1 MQIKNPQYFGQL
13 LHKKGFETWFLYMFR
28 LIETRKFI
36 KEPLHPKLLQA
47 FQDVYDLQYKRLNIN
62 ICPRSAKTTIAR
74 YFVAYTLATN
84 PKANFI
90 YTSYSQA
97 LLNDISRDLA
107 NILTNPVYLAMYDN
121 GIKEEAQ
128 EVQPI
133 DEFWQSY
140 IQEETGKPTFSSRK
154 ITTADGGVVLFSSI
168 GGQITGFGSGIRGA
182 KEFSGCLICFDY
194 NEFVLTEIGYIKIG
208 EIVENK
214 LNIKVYSH
222 NFLTQKNELQSISKY
237 IKVENKEII
246 EVHLNNKQIIKCT
259 PDHKIYIKNKG
270 WIQAKDLI
278 YKDSIKTFSNSFYLQ
293 NRQIKFFRYIFSFII
308 LISNLVKFTARK
320 FFNNSRFIINLISKI
335 FKRFFIFNVDNYRW
349 LCVKRFCY
357 VFNPPFIFCNIYNI
371 LIGKRCSRKN
381 KCSVFNCILH
391 IFRFGAICKIVKFII
406 RWITVKMSSFCIFKR
421 FLPYECK
428 QNKFMNSKSLDFA
441 IFTKTNNLITSRK
454 CWFKF
459 FCRESIS
466 NFTKFSFTSIRKNI
480 TKIRNFIKPLII
492 RDVFV
497 DKVVFNHKFQD
508 VYCLNINNNNNF
520 YIKKCQDLLVHN
532 CDDANKPSDIYS
544 QVRRNKVKTYFE
556 ETLLSRLNDSEVA
569 IINIQQRLHL
579 EDMSGFLLDKYKF
592 ELLKMPLVV
601 DGVCQ
606 LPSQYTQDRLQ
617 ELQKNEFMFL
627 SQYQQSPILSSGAL
641 FKRDCFIFANNL
653 PSKYEYTFITADL
666 AYKDKQ
672 HNDFTCFSYWGV
684 LDKKLY
690 LIDVKR
696 KKINSVEIDNWI
708 RPWLMPKIQYG
719 FRYIWIE
726 DKAHGTYLLQQYRK
740 DGLPV
745 PNEAMIKQTLPRDGD
760 KVMRANNIIPCL
772 NSSDPNVI
780 LNNCIENFNDIIEEL
795 LSFNQSAHDDFV
807 DTLIDACKIALF
819 VKKEFYAF

>member
-28 LIETRKFI
+28 LIESRKFI

-47 FQDVYDLQYKRLNIN
+47 FQDVYDLKHKRLNIN
-62 ICPRSAKTTIAR
+62 ICPRSAKTTVAR
-74 YFVAYTLATN
+74 YFIAYTLATN

-107 NILTNPVYLAMYDN
+107 NILTNPVYLAMYNN

-168 GGQITGFGSGIRGA
+168 GGQITGFGCFDYDTLILTENGYLKLGYIVENKLKIKVWAYNFKKQKRELKEIERFVKNEISPFLKIKLDNDEIINATPDHIFYLENGKEIEAKDLKIGFKLFSNAFNNVNCYSVFFKNCFSRIIFINNKLNLFLGESFLKRICPNSTSSIPNTFGLSTPKNARFNIRNIISRSSKLFCYLFIWSFVTCYLSYLLNCKFSVSIMSAVFYAILFVIGLSSISKIFQSIVFRIPVKMPYYQSIRLANKSQTNQPVNSMFYRFISFYTFKANVVISFFVKARFKQSLFNISKNFTTLTNKVFFKRGNRKIVDIINSNHFESSYCLTIKDYNNFFINNSQVLVHNCGIRGA
-182 KEFSGCLICFDY
+182 KEFSGCLI
-194 NEFVLTEIGYIKIG
+194 
-208 EIVENK
+208 
-214 LNIKVYSH
+214 
-222 NFLTQKNELQSISKY
+222 
-237 IKVENKEII
+237 
-246 EVHLNNKQIIKCT
+246 
-259 PDHKIYIKNKG
+259 
-270 WIQAKDLI
+270 
-278 YKDSIKTFSNSFYLQ
+278 
-293 NRQIKFFRYIFSFII
+293 
-308 LISNLVKFTARK
+308 
-320 FFNNSRFIINLISKI
+320 
-335 FKRFFIFNVDNYRW
+335 
-349 LCVKRFCY
+349 
-357 VFNPPFIFCNIYNI
+357 
-371 LIGKRCSRKN
+371 
-381 KCSVFNCILH
+381 
-391 IFRFGAICKIVKFII
+391 
-406 RWITVKMSSFCIFKR
+406 
-421 FLPYECK
+421 
-428 QNKFMNSKSLDFA
+428 LD
-441 IFTKTNNLITSRK
+441 
-454 CWFKF
+454 
-459 FCRESIS
+459 
-466 NFTKFSFTSIRKNI
+466 
-480 TKIRNFIKPLII
+480 
-492 RDVFV
+492 DG
-497 DKVVFNHKFQD
+497 
-508 VYCLNINNNNNF
+508 
-520 YIKKCQDLLVHN
+520 
-532 CDDANKPSDIYS
+532 NKPSDIYS
-544 QVRRNKVKTYFE
+544 QVRRNKVKIYFE
-556 ETLLSRLNDSEVA
+556 ETLLSRLNDSEVP

-601 DGVCQ
+601 DGACQ

-641 FKRDCFIFANNL
+641 FKRDCFIFTNNL

-684 LDKKLY
+684 LNKKLY

-696 KKINSVEIDNWI
+696 KKINSVEIDSWI
-708 RPWLMPKIQYG
+708 RPWIMPKIQYG

-745 PNEAMIKQTLPRDGD
+745 PSEAMIKQTLPRDGD

-780 LNNCIENFNDIIEEL
+780 LNNCIENFNDIVEEL
-795 LSFNQSAHDDFV
+795 LSFNQSANDDFV

>member
-13 LHKKGFETWFLYMFR
+13 LYKKGFETWFLYMFR
-28 LIETRKFI
+28 LIEGRKFI

-47 FQDVYDLQYKRLNIN
+47 FQDVYDLKHKRLNIN
-62 ICPRSAKTTIAR
+62 ICPRSAKTTVAR
-74 YFVAYTLATN
+74 YFIAYTLATN

-168 GGQITGFGSGIRGA
+168 GGQITGFGCFDYDTLILTENGYLKLGYIVENKLKIKVWAYNFKKQKRELKDIERFIKNESSPFLKIKLDNNEIINATPDHIFYLENGKEIEAKDLKIGFKLFSNAFNSVNCYSVFFKNCFSRIIFINNKLNLFLGESFLKRFYPNSTSLIPNTFGLSTPRNARFNIRNIISRSSKLFCYLFIGSFITCYLSYLLNCKFGVSIMSAVFYAILFVIGLSSISKIVKSIVFRIPVKMSYYQSVRLANKSQTNQPVNSMFYRFISFYTFKANVVISFFVKARFKQSLFNISKNFTTLTNKVFFKRGNRKIVDIINSNHFESSYCLTIKDYNNFFINNSQVLVHNCGIRGA
-182 KEFSGCLICFDY
+182 KEFSGSLILD
-194 NEFVLTEIGYIKIG
+194 
-208 EIVENK
+208 
-214 LNIKVYSH
+214 
-222 NFLTQKNELQSISKY
+222 
-237 IKVENKEII
+237 
-246 EVHLNNKQIIKCT
+246 
-259 PDHKIYIKNKG
+259 
-270 WIQAKDLI
+270 
-278 YKDSIKTFSNSFYLQ
+278 DS
-293 NRQIKFFRYIFSFII
+293 
-308 LISNLVKFTARK
+308 
-320 FFNNSRFIINLISKI
+320 
-335 FKRFFIFNVDNYRW
+335 
-349 LCVKRFCY
+349 
-357 VFNPPFIFCNIYNI
+357 
-371 LIGKRCSRKN
+371 
-381 KCSVFNCILH
+381 
-391 IFRFGAICKIVKFII
+391 
-406 RWITVKMSSFCIFKR
+406 
-421 FLPYECK
+421 
-428 QNKFMNSKSLDFA
+428 
-441 IFTKTNNLITSRK
+441 
-454 CWFKF
+454 
-459 FCRESIS
+459 
-466 NFTKFSFTSIRKNI
+466 
-480 TKIRNFIKPLII
+480 
-492 RDVFV
+492 
-497 DKVVFNHKFQD
+497 
-508 VYCLNINNNNNF
+508 
-520 YIKKCQDLLVHN
+520 
-532 CDDANKPSDIYS
+532 NKPSDIYS
-544 QVRRNKVKTYFE
+544 QVRRNKVKIYFE
-556 ETLLSRLNDSEVA
+556 ETLLSRLNDSEVP

-601 DGVCQ
+601 DGACQ

-641 FKRDCFIFANNL
+641 FKRDCFIFTNNL
-653 PSKYEYTFITADL
+653 PSKYDYTFITADL

-684 LDKKLY
+684 LNKKLY

-696 KKINSVEIDNWI
+696 KKINSVEIDSWI
-708 RPWLMPKIQYG
+708 RPWIMPKIQYG

-745 PNEAMIKQTLPRDGD
+745 PSEAMIKQTLPRDGD

-780 LNNCIENFNDIIEEL
+780 LNNCIENFNDIVEEL

>member
-13 LHKKGFETWFLYMFR
+13 LHKKGFETWFLYMFQ

-47 FQDVYDLQYKRLNIN
+47 FQDVYDLKHKRLNIN
-62 ICPRSAKTTIAR
+62 ICPRSAKTTVAR

-121 GIKEEAQ
+121 SIKEETQ

-182 KEFSGCLICFDY
+182 KEFSGCLIID
-194 NEFVLTEIGYIKIG
+194 
-208 EIVENK
+208 
-214 LNIKVYSH
+214 
-222 NFLTQKNELQSISKY
+222 
-237 IKVENKEII
+237 
-246 EVHLNNKQIIKCT
+246 
-259 PDHKIYIKNKG
+259 
-270 WIQAKDLI
+270 
-278 YKDSIKTFSNSFYLQ
+278 DS
-293 NRQIKFFRYIFSFII
+293 
-308 LISNLVKFTARK
+308 
-320 FFNNSRFIINLISKI
+320 
-335 FKRFFIFNVDNYRW
+335 
-349 LCVKRFCY
+349 
-357 VFNPPFIFCNIYNI
+357 
-371 LIGKRCSRKN
+371 
-381 KCSVFNCILH
+381 
-391 IFRFGAICKIVKFII
+391 
-406 RWITVKMSSFCIFKR
+406 
-421 FLPYECK
+421 
-428 QNKFMNSKSLDFA
+428 
-441 IFTKTNNLITSRK
+441 
-454 CWFKF
+454 
-459 FCRESIS
+459 
-466 NFTKFSFTSIRKNI
+466 
-480 TKIRNFIKPLII
+480 
-492 RDVFV
+492 
-497 DKVVFNHKFQD
+497 
-508 VYCLNINNNNNF
+508 
-520 YIKKCQDLLVHN
+520 
-532 CDDANKPSDIYS
+532 NKPSDIYS
-544 QVRRNKVKTYFE
+544 QVRRNKVKVYFE

-592 ELLKMPLVV
+592 QLLKMPLVV

-606 LPSQYTQDRLQ
+606 LPSQYTEDRLQ
-617 ELQKNEFMFL
+617 ELQKNEYMFL

-641 FKRDCFIFANNL
+641 FKRDCFIFTNNL
-653 PSKYEYTFITADL
+653 PSKYDYTFITADL

-696 KKINSVEIDNWI
+696 KKINSVEIDSWI

-760 KVMRANNIIPCL
+760 KVMRANNIMPCL
-772 NSSDPNVI
+772 NSSEPNVI

>member
-13 LHKKGFETWFLYMFR
+13 LHKKGFETWFLYMFQ

-47 FQDVYDLQYKRLNIN
+47 FQDVYDLKHKRLNIN
-62 ICPRSAKTTIAR
+62 ICPRSAKTTVAR

-121 GIKEEAQ
+121 SIKEEAQ

-140 IQEETGKPTFSSRK
+140 IQEETGRPTFSSRK

-168 GGQITGFGSGIRGA
+168 GGQITGFGCFDYNTLILTENGYLKLGYIVENKLKIKVWAYNFKKQKRELKDIERFVKNESSPFLKIKLDNNEIINATPDHIFYLENGKEIEAKDLKIGFKLFSNAFNSVNCYSVFFKNCFSRIIFINNKLNLFLGESFLKRIYPNSTSLIPNTFGLSTPRNARFNIRNIISRSSKLFCYLFIGSFITCYLSYLLNCKFGVSIMSAVFYAILFVIGLSSISKIVKSIVCRIPIKMSYYQSVRLANKSQTNQPVNSMFYRFISFYTFKANVVISFFVKARFKRSLFNISKNFTTLTNKVFFKRGDRKIVDIVNSNHFESSYCLTIKDYNNFFINNSQVLVHNCGIRGA
-182 KEFSGCLICFDY
+182 KEFSGCLIID
-194 NEFVLTEIGYIKIG
+194 
-208 EIVENK
+208 
-214 LNIKVYSH
+214 
-222 NFLTQKNELQSISKY
+222 
-237 IKVENKEII
+237 
-246 EVHLNNKQIIKCT
+246 
-259 PDHKIYIKNKG
+259 
-270 WIQAKDLI
+270 
-278 YKDSIKTFSNSFYLQ
+278 DS
-293 NRQIKFFRYIFSFII
+293 
-308 LISNLVKFTARK
+308 
-320 FFNNSRFIINLISKI
+320 
-335 FKRFFIFNVDNYRW
+335 
-349 LCVKRFCY
+349 
-357 VFNPPFIFCNIYNI
+357 
-371 LIGKRCSRKN
+371 
-381 KCSVFNCILH
+381 
-391 IFRFGAICKIVKFII
+391 
-406 RWITVKMSSFCIFKR
+406 
-421 FLPYECK
+421 
-428 QNKFMNSKSLDFA
+428 
-441 IFTKTNNLITSRK
+441 
-454 CWFKF
+454 
-459 FCRESIS
+459 
-466 NFTKFSFTSIRKNI
+466 
-480 TKIRNFIKPLII
+480 
-492 RDVFV
+492 
-497 DKVVFNHKFQD
+497 
-508 VYCLNINNNNNF
+508 
-520 YIKKCQDLLVHN
+520 
-532 CDDANKPSDIYS
+532 NKPSDIYS
-544 QVRRNKVKTYFE
+544 QVRRNKVKVYFE
-556 ETLLSRLNDSEVA
+556 ETLLSRLNDSEVP

-601 DGVCQ
+601 DGACQ
-606 LPSQYTQDRLQ
+606 LPSQYTEDRLQ

-641 FKRDCFIFANNL
+641 FKRDCFIFTNNL
-653 PSKYEYTFITADL
+653 PSKYDYTFITADL

-696 KKINSVEIDNWI
+696 KKINSVEIDSWI

-760 KVMRANNIIPCL
+760 KVMRANNIMPCL
-772 NSSDPNVI
+772 NSNEPNVI

>member
-28 LIETRKFI
+28 LIEGRKFI

-47 FQDVYDLQYKRLNIN
+47 FQDVYDLKHKRLNIN
-62 ICPRSAKTTIAR
+62 ICPRSAKTTVAR
-74 YFVAYTLATN
+74 YFIAYTLATN

-168 GGQITGFGSGIRGA
+168 GGQITGFGCGIRGA
-182 KEFSGCLICFDY
+182 KEFSGGLI
-194 NEFVLTEIGYIKIG
+194 
-208 EIVENK
+208 
-214 LNIKVYSH
+214 
-222 NFLTQKNELQSISKY
+222 
-237 IKVENKEII
+237 
-246 EVHLNNKQIIKCT
+246 
-259 PDHKIYIKNKG
+259 
-270 WIQAKDLI
+270 
-278 YKDSIKTFSNSFYLQ
+278 
-293 NRQIKFFRYIFSFII
+293 
-308 LISNLVKFTARK
+308 
-320 FFNNSRFIINLISKI
+320 
-335 FKRFFIFNVDNYRW
+335 
-349 LCVKRFCY
+349 
-357 VFNPPFIFCNIYNI
+357 
-371 LIGKRCSRKN
+371 
-381 KCSVFNCILH
+381 
-391 IFRFGAICKIVKFII
+391 
-406 RWITVKMSSFCIFKR
+406 
-421 FLPYECK
+421 
-428 QNKFMNSKSLDFA
+428 LD
-441 IFTKTNNLITSRK
+441 
-454 CWFKF
+454 
-459 FCRESIS
+459 
-466 NFTKFSFTSIRKNI
+466 
-480 TKIRNFIKPLII
+480 
-492 RDVFV
+492 DG
-497 DKVVFNHKFQD
+497 
-508 VYCLNINNNNNF
+508 
-520 YIKKCQDLLVHN
+520 
-532 CDDANKPSDIYS
+532 NKPSDIYS
-544 QVRRNKVKTYFE
+544 QVRRNKVKIYFE
-556 ETLLSRLNDSEVA
+556 ETLLSRLNDSEVP

-641 FKRDCFIFANNL
+641 FKRDCFIFTNNL
-653 PSKYEYTFITADL
+653 PSKYDYTFITADL

-684 LDKKLY
+684 LNKKLY

-696 KKINSVEIDNWI
+696 KKINSVEIDSWI
-708 RPWLMPKIQYG
+708 RPWIMPKIQYG

-745 PNEAMIKQTLPRDGD
+745 PGEAMIKQTLPRDGD

>member
-47 FQDVYDLQYKRLNIN
+47 FQDVYDLKHKRLNIN

-182 KEFSGCLICFDY
+182 KEFSGCLI
-194 NEFVLTEIGYIKIG
+194 I
-208 EIVENK
+208 
-214 LNIKVYSH
+214 
-222 NFLTQKNELQSISKY
+222 
-237 IKVENKEII
+237 
-246 EVHLNNKQIIKCT
+246 
-259 PDHKIYIKNKG
+259 
-270 WIQAKDLI
+270 
-278 YKDSIKTFSNSFYLQ
+278 
-293 NRQIKFFRYIFSFII
+293 
-308 LISNLVKFTARK
+308 
-320 FFNNSRFIINLISKI
+320 
-335 FKRFFIFNVDNYRW
+335 
-349 LCVKRFCY
+349 
-357 VFNPPFIFCNIYNI
+357 
-371 LIGKRCSRKN
+371 
-381 KCSVFNCILH
+381 
-391 IFRFGAICKIVKFII
+391 
-406 RWITVKMSSFCIFKR
+406 
-421 FLPYECK
+421 
-428 QNKFMNSKSLDFA
+428 
-441 IFTKTNNLITSRK
+441 
-454 CWFKF
+454 
-459 FCRESIS
+459 
-466 NFTKFSFTSIRKNI
+466 
-480 TKIRNFIKPLII
+480 
-492 RDVFV
+492 
-497 DKVVFNHKFQD
+497 
-508 VYCLNINNNNNF
+508 
-520 YIKKCQDLLVHN
+520 
-532 CDDANKPSDIYS
+532 DDASKPSDIYS

-696 KKINSVEIDNWI
+696 KKINSVEIDSWI
-708 RPWLMPKIQYG
+708 RPWIMPKIQYG

-819 VKKEFYAF
+819 VKKEFYVF

>member
-47 FQDVYDLQYKRLNIN
+47 FQDVYDLKHKRLNIN
-62 ICPRSAKTTIAR
+62 ICPRSAKTTVAR
-74 YFVAYTLATN
+74 YFIAYTLATN

-168 GGQITGFGSGIRGA
+168 GGQITGFGCFDYNTLILTENGYLKLGYIVENKLKIKVWAYNFKKQKRELKDIERFIKNESSPFLKIKLDNNEIINTTPDHIFYLENGKEIEAKDLKIGFKLFSNAFNSVNCYSVFFKNCFSGIIFINNKLNLFLGESFLKRIYPNSTSLIPNTFGLSTPRNARFNIRNIISRSSKLFCYLFIRSFITCYLSYLLNCKFGVSIMSAVFYAILFVIGLSSISKIVKSIVFRIPIKMSYYQSIRLANKSQTNQPVNSMFYRFISFYTFKANVVISFFVKARFKQSLFNISKNFTTLTNKVFFKRGNRKIVDIINSNHFESSYCLTIKDYNNFFINNSQVLVHNCGIRGA
-182 KEFSGCLICFDY
+182 KEFSGGLI
-194 NEFVLTEIGYIKIG
+194 
-208 EIVENK
+208 
-214 LNIKVYSH
+214 
-222 NFLTQKNELQSISKY
+222 
-237 IKVENKEII
+237 
-246 EVHLNNKQIIKCT
+246 
-259 PDHKIYIKNKG
+259 
-270 WIQAKDLI
+270 
-278 YKDSIKTFSNSFYLQ
+278 
-293 NRQIKFFRYIFSFII
+293 
-308 LISNLVKFTARK
+308 
-320 FFNNSRFIINLISKI
+320 
-335 FKRFFIFNVDNYRW
+335 
-349 LCVKRFCY
+349 
-357 VFNPPFIFCNIYNI
+357 
-371 LIGKRCSRKN
+371 
-381 KCSVFNCILH
+381 
-391 IFRFGAICKIVKFII
+391 
-406 RWITVKMSSFCIFKR
+406 
-421 FLPYECK
+421 
-428 QNKFMNSKSLDFA
+428 LD
-441 IFTKTNNLITSRK
+441 
-454 CWFKF
+454 
-459 FCRESIS
+459 
-466 NFTKFSFTSIRKNI
+466 
-480 TKIRNFIKPLII
+480 
-492 RDVFV
+492 DG
-497 DKVVFNHKFQD
+497 
-508 VYCLNINNNNNF
+508 
-520 YIKKCQDLLVHN
+520 
-532 CDDANKPSDIYS
+532 NKPSDIYS
-544 QVRRNKVKTYFE
+544 QVRRNKVKIYFE
-556 ETLLSRLNDSEVA
+556 ETLLSRLNDSEVP

-601 DGVCQ
+601 DGACQ

-641 FKRDCFIFANNL
+641 FKRDCFIFTNNL
-653 PSKYEYTFITADL
+653 PSKYDYTFITADL

-696 KKINSVEIDNWI
+696 KKINSVEIDSWI
-708 RPWLMPKIQYG
+708 RPWIMPKIQYG

-745 PNEAMIKQTLPRDGD
+745 PSEAMIKQTLPRDGD

>member
-28 LIETRKFI
+28 LIEARKFI

-47 FQDVYDLQYKRLNIN
+47 FQDVYDLQHKRLNIN
-62 ICPRSAKTTIAR
+62 ICPRSAKTTVAR
-74 YFVAYTLATN
+74 YFIAYTLATN

-107 NILTNPVYLAMYDN
+107 NILTNPVYLAMYNN

-168 GGQITGFGSGIRGA
+168 GGQITGFGCFDYDTLILTENGYLKLGYIVENKLKIKVWSYNFKKQKRELKDIEGFVKNKISPFLKIKLDNNEIINTTPDHIFYLENGKEIEAKDLKIGFKLFSNAFNNVNCYSIFFKNFFSRIIFINNKLNLLLGESFLKGICSNSTSSIPNTFGLSTPKNARFNIRNIISRSSKLFCYLFIWSFIAGYLSYLLNCKFSVSIMSAVFYTILFVIGLSSISKIFKSIIFRIPVKMPYYQSIRLANKSQTNQPVNSMFYRFISFYTFKANIIISFFVKARFKQSLFNISKNFTALTNKVFFKRGNRKIVDIINSNHFESSYCLTIKDYNNFFINNSQVLVHNCGIRGV
-182 KEFSGCLICFDY
+182 KEFSGCLI
-194 NEFVLTEIGYIKIG
+194 
-208 EIVENK
+208 
-214 LNIKVYSH
+214 
-222 NFLTQKNELQSISKY
+222 
-237 IKVENKEII
+237 
-246 EVHLNNKQIIKCT
+246 
-259 PDHKIYIKNKG
+259 
-270 WIQAKDLI
+270 
-278 YKDSIKTFSNSFYLQ
+278 
-293 NRQIKFFRYIFSFII
+293 
-308 LISNLVKFTARK
+308 
-320 FFNNSRFIINLISKI
+320 
-335 FKRFFIFNVDNYRW
+335 
-349 LCVKRFCY
+349 
-357 VFNPPFIFCNIYNI
+357 
-371 LIGKRCSRKN
+371 
-381 KCSVFNCILH
+381 
-391 IFRFGAICKIVKFII
+391 
-406 RWITVKMSSFCIFKR
+406 
-421 FLPYECK
+421 
-428 QNKFMNSKSLDFA
+428 LD
-441 IFTKTNNLITSRK
+441 
-454 CWFKF
+454 
-459 FCRESIS
+459 
-466 NFTKFSFTSIRKNI
+466 
-480 TKIRNFIKPLII
+480 
-492 RDVFV
+492 DG
-497 DKVVFNHKFQD
+497 
-508 VYCLNINNNNNF
+508 
-520 YIKKCQDLLVHN
+520 
-532 CDDANKPSDIYS
+532 NKPSDIYS
-544 QVRRNKVKTYFE
+544 QVRRNKVKIYFE
-556 ETLLSRLNDSEVA
+556 ETLLSRLNDSEVP

-592 ELLKMPLVV
+592 QLLKMPLIV

-641 FKRDCFIFANNL
+641 FKRDCFIFTNNL

-684 LDKKLY
+684 LNKKLY

-696 KKINSVEIDNWI
+696 KKINSVEIDSWI
-708 RPWLMPKIQYG
+708 RPWIMPKIEFG

-745 PNEAMIKQTLPRDGD
+745 PSEAMIKQTLPRDGD
-760 KVMRANNIIPCL
+760 KVMRANNIIPAL
-772 NSSDPNVI
+772 NSQDPNVI
-780 LNNCIENFNDIIEEL
+780 INNNIENFNDIIEEL
-795 LSFNQSAHDDFV
+795 LSFNQSQHDDFV

>member
-1 MQIKNPQYFGQL
+1 M
-13 LHKKGFETWFLYMFR
+13 
-28 LIETRKFI
+28 
-36 KEPLHPKLLQA
+36 
-47 FQDVYDLQYKRLNIN
+47 
-62 ICPRSAKTTIAR
+62 
-74 YFVAYTLATN
+74 
-84 PKANFI
+84 
-90 YTSYSQA
+90 
-97 LLNDISRDLA
+97 
-107 NILTNPVYLAMYDN
+107 
-121 GIKEEAQ
+121 
-128 EVQPI
+128 
-133 DEFWQSY
+133 
-140 IQEETGKPTFSSRK
+140 
-154 ITTADGGVVLFSSI
+154 
-168 GGQITGFGSGIRGA
+168 
-182 KEFSGCLICFDY
+182 
-194 NEFVLTEIGYIKIG
+194 
-208 EIVENK
+208 
-214 LNIKVYSH
+214 
-222 NFLTQKNELQSISKY
+222 
-237 IKVENKEII
+237 
-246 EVHLNNKQIIKCT
+246 
-259 PDHKIYIKNKG
+259 
-270 WIQAKDLI
+270 
-278 YKDSIKTFSNSFYLQ
+278 
-293 NRQIKFFRYIFSFII
+293 
-308 LISNLVKFTARK
+308 
-320 FFNNSRFIINLISKI
+320 
-335 FKRFFIFNVDNYRW
+335 
-349 LCVKRFCY
+349 
-357 VFNPPFIFCNIYNI
+357 
-371 LIGKRCSRKN
+371 
-381 KCSVFNCILH
+381 
-391 IFRFGAICKIVKFII
+391 
-406 RWITVKMSSFCIFKR
+406 
-421 FLPYECK
+421 
-428 QNKFMNSKSLDFA
+428 
-441 IFTKTNNLITSRK
+441 
-454 CWFKF
+454 
-459 FCRESIS
+459 
-466 NFTKFSFTSIRKNI
+466 
-480 TKIRNFIKPLII
+480 
-492 RDVFV
+492 
-497 DKVVFNHKFQD
+497 
-508 VYCLNINNNNNF
+508 
-520 YIKKCQDLLVHN
+520 VHN
-532 CDDANKPSDIYS
+532 CDDSNKPSDIYS
-544 QVRRNKVKTYFE
+544 QVRRNKVKVYFE
-556 ETLLSRLNDSEVA
+556 ETLLSRLNDSEVP

-696 KKINSVEIDNWI
+696 KKINSVEIDSWI